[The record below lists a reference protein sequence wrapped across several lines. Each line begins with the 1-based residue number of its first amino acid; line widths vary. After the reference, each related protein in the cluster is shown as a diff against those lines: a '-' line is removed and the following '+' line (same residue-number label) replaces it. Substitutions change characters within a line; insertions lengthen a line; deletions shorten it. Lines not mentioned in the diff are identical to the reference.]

1 MVIYGE
7 YLFIENFVAGIFL
20 IIMTA
25 RLTGQKPAAIRI
37 IMGAFLCG
45 ISGFI
50 IFLPASGVLS
60 SILRVAA
67 CFACVAS
74 VFGIKDIVKTAGLFL
89 ILTFASAGGVMM
101 LLLWRKTP
109 VISHQGII
117 YMDALTYLRLLCFG
131 ILIFGFVY
139 WFVKLIR
146 RYGRDIAIKGKVC
159 FIIDGKSY
167 FFRAF
172 VDSGNCL
179 KEPLTGK
186 PVILLDRKGASRLPF
201 KAENMPSRYRLI
213 PYRSVGVKS
222 GSLEAVRTD
231 RIIFGEHIFDGG
243 YIAFYEGDFDD
254 FEVLMSREFLE
265 GGVLHNV

>member
-7 YLFIENFVAGIFL
+7 YLFLENFVAGIIL

-25 RLTGQKPAAIRI
+25 RLTGRKPAAMRI
-37 IMGAFLCG
+37 VMGALLCG
-45 ISGFI
+45 ISGFL
-50 IFLPASGVLS
+50 IFLPAGGFLS
-60 SILRVAA
+60 SALRFAS
-67 CFACVAS
+67 CFACTAL
-74 VFGIKDIVKTAGLFL
+74 VFGVKDIAKITGLFL
-89 ILTFASAGGVMM
+89 ILTFTSAGGVMV
-101 LLLWRKTP
+101 LLLWRKAP

-117 YMDALTYLRLLCFG
+117 YMNALTYLRLLCFG

-146 RYGRDIAIKGKVC
+146 KYGRDIAIKGKVC

-179 KEPLTGK
+179 KEPFTGK

-231 RIIFGEHIFDGG
+231 RIIFGERIFDGG
-243 YIAFYEGDFDD
+243 YIAFYDGDFDD

-265 GGVLHNV
+265 GGVLQNV

>member
-7 YLFIENFVAGIFL
+7 YLFLENFIAGFVLL
-20 IIMTA
+20 ILTA
-25 RLTGQKPAAIRI
+25 KLIGKRPAVVRVLI
-37 IMGAFLCG
+37 GSVLCG
-45 ISGFI
+45 VSGFV
-50 IFLPASGVLS
+50 IFLPADSLWSSVL
-60 SILRVAA
+60 RMAA
-67 CFACVAS
+67 CLSCVAS
-74 VFGIKDIVKTAGLFL
+74 VFGTKNITKITGLFL
-89 ILTFASAGGVMM
+89 ILTFASGGGIMM
-101 LLLWRKTP
+101 LLLWRRTP

-117 YMDALTYLRLLCFG
+117 YMDVLTYFRLLCLG

-139 WFVKLIR
+139 WFVKFVR
-146 RYGRDIAIKGKVC
+146 KYGRDIAMRGKVC

-167 FFRAF
+167 FFKAF

-201 KAENMPSRYRLI
+201 KAESMPGRYRLI
-213 PYRSVGVKS
+213 PYRSVGVKA

-231 RIIFGEHIFDGG
+231 RIIFENHILDGG

-265 GGVLHNV
+265 GGLLQNV